1 MSWRRFHAAKLS
13 GGKGN
18 DTLTDGAG
26 TDAMYGEAGND
37 TLWGRDGG
45 NDFFDG
51 GADTDT
57 AEPDLL
63 PLDPPTSIFNVEVVN
78 RA

>member
-1 MSWRRFHAAKLS
+1 MIT
-13 GGKGN
+13 G
-18 DTLTDGAG
+18 GAG
-26 TDAMYGEAGND
+26 FDSMYGDAGND

-57 AEPDLL
+57 AEEDLL
-63 PLDPPTSIFNVEVVN
+63 PLDPDIFTVEVVN